1 MRTLVTGATGLIGR
15 RLVGRLDDVVVLSRH
30 PDAARGLGARA
41 FAWSPESAAPP
52 AEALGDVDVV
62 FNLAGEPVADGRWT
76 AERKRRIRDS
86 RVVGTRNLI
95 AGLAACTQRPRVL
108 VSASAVGFYGDSGDD
123 PIDERSA
130 PGRDFLADVC
140 VAWEQ
145 EALAAERL
153 GIRVVCVRTG
163 FVLAANGGALA
174 KMLPAFRVGMGARV
188 GSGEQW
194 TPWIHIDDVVGI
206 LLHASQD
213 ERIRGPINAVA
224 PTPATN
230 AQLTRELGHA
240 LRRPAVLAAPKV
252 ALRLMFGEM
261 SQVLTASQHVLP
273 SVAER
278 TGYVFKHP
286 DLAQA
291 LAAVLAERA
300 ATSRE

>member
-15 RLVGRLDDVVVLSRH
+15 RLVGRLEDNVVLSRN
-30 PDAARGLGARA
+30 PATAQGLGAKA
-41 FAWSPESAAPP
+41 VFAWSPEAEPPP
-52 AEALGDVDVV
+52 AEALRDVSVV

-86 RVVGTRNLI
+86 RVMGTRNLV
-95 AGLAACTQRPRVL
+95 AGLAASSDRPKVL
-108 VSASAVGFYGDSGDD
+108 VSASAVGYYGDSGDD
-123 PIDERSA
+123 PVDERSA
-130 PGRDFLADVC
+130 AGHDFLAEVC

-163 FVLAANGGALA
+163 FVLAPGGGALA
-174 KMLPAFRVGMGARV
+174 KMLPPFRMGMGARV

-213 ERIRGPINAVA
+213 ARVRGPINAVA

-230 AQLTRELGHA
+230 AELTRELGQGLH
-240 LRRPAVLAAPKV
+240 RPALLSVPKA

-261 SQVLTASQHVLP
+261 SQVLMASQHVLP
-273 SVAER
+273 CVAER
-278 TGYVFKHP
+278 TGYVFKYP
-286 DLAQA
+286 ELDSA
-291 LAAVLAERA
+291 LKAVLAERG
-300 ATSRE
+300 

>member
-15 RLVGRLDDVVVLSRH
+15 RLVGRLDDVVVLTRDPAS
-30 PDAARGLGARA
+30 AQGLGATGV
-41 FAWSPESAAPP
+41 FAWSPEAGAPP
-52 AEALGDVDVV
+52 AEATREVDVV

-86 RVVGTRNLI
+86 RVIGTRNLV
-95 AGLAACTQRPRVL
+95 AALAASAQRPKVL
-108 VSASAVGFYGDSGDD
+108 VSASAVGYYGDAGDD
-123 PIDERSA
+123 PVDERSQA
-130 PGRDFLADVC
+130 GRDFLAEVC
-140 VAWEQ
+140 VAWEH

-163 FVLAANGGALA
+163 FVLAPGGGALA
-174 KMLPAFRVGMGARV
+174 KMLPPFRMGMGARV

-206 LLHASQD
+206 MIHASQD
-213 ERIRGPINAVA
+213 ERVRGPINAVA

-230 AQLTRELGHA
+230 AAFTRELGQA
-240 LRRPAVLAAPKV
+240 LHRPAVLAVPRT

-278 TGYVFKHP
+278 TGYAFKYP
-286 DLAQA
+286 ELGPA
-291 LAAVLAERA
+291 LVAVLAELG
-300 ATSRE
+300 

>member
-1 MRTLVTGATGLIGR
+1 LVA
-15 RLVGRLDDVVVLSRH
+15 RLEDVVVLSRR
-30 PDAARGLGARA
+30 PAGASSLGARDV
-41 FAWSPESAAPP
+41 FAWSPEAEAPP
-52 AEALGDVDVV
+52 ADAFHDVTVV

-76 AERKRRIRDS
+76 TERKRRIRDS
-86 RVVGTRNLI
+86 RVIGTRNLV
-95 AGLAACTQRPRVL
+95 AGLAACPQRPKVL
-108 VSASAVGFYGDSGDD
+108 VSASAVGYYGDSGDD
-123 PIDERSA
+123 PVDERSG

-140 VAWEQ
+140 VAWER
-145 EALAAERL
+145 EALAAEAL

-163 FVLAANGGALA
+163 FVLAPGGGALA
-174 KMLPAFRVGMGARV
+174 KMLPPFRVGMGARV

-206 LLHASQD
+206 LLHASGD

-230 AQLTRELGHA
+230 AALTLELGQA
-240 LRRPAVLAAPKV
+240 LRRPALLSVPKA

-278 TGYVFKHP
+278 TGYVFKYP
-286 DLAQA
+286 ELGPA
-291 LAAVLAERA
+291 LEAVLAERG
-300 ATSRE
+300 

>member
-15 RLVGRLDDVVVLSRH
+15 RLVGRLDDVVVLSRN
-30 PDAARGLGARA
+30 PASAQGLGATNV
-41 FAWSPESAAPP
+41 FAWSPEAGPPP
-52 AEALGDVDVV
+52 AEAMREVEVV
-62 FNLAGEPVADGRWT
+62 FNLAGEPVASGRWT

-86 RVVGTRNLI
+86 RVVGTRNLV
-95 AGLAACTQRPRVL
+95 AALTASPQRPKVL
-108 VSASAVGFYGDSGDD
+108 VSASAVGYYGDAGDD
-123 PIDERSA
+123 PVDERSRA
-130 PGRDFLADVC
+130 GSDFLAEVC
-140 VAWEQ
+140 VAWEN

-163 FVLAANGGALA
+163 VVLAAGGGALA
-174 KMLPAFRVGMGARV
+174 KMLPPFRMGMGARV

-206 LLHASQD
+206 MIHASQD
-213 ERIRGPINAVA
+213 ERVRGPINAVA

-230 AQLTRELGHA
+230 AAFTRALGQA
-240 LRRPAVLAAPKV
+240 LHRPAVLSVPRT

-278 TGYVFKHP
+278 TGYAFKHP
-286 DLAQA
+286 DLGPA
-291 LAAVLAERA
+291 LEAVLAERG
-300 ATSRE
+300 